1 MTTPSRL
8 VLAASTLFAAA
19 LLVAGCATSPGSS
32 TPTSS
37 ATPDDSGSATAPP
50 AEDDIEAAWL
60 DDGRMFAIVTW
71 GSSTCV
77 PIVDEV
83 TADGQKVTVSLVDP
97 PSSDGAEQACT
108 ADLAPRA
115 SVGGMPEGVD
125 PTKDV
130 EFVVTVGDVT
140 DDVDLDGNSA
150 LTGTPGSST
159 EYAPS
164 AGWFDDD
171 GAVLL
176 TWGSSTCPPIVESV
190 EEQQGGATVTF
201 MTEDGV
207 CTMDMV
213 PRATVLAF
221 GSDDGSDD
229 GSDEG
234 NDDGSDDDD
243 QDDGEFV
250 LTLVGGN
257 LDGTVSVI
265 KG

>member
-19 LLVAGCATSPGSS
+19 LLVAGCAGSPGA
-32 TPTSS
+32 TPPTSS
-37 ATPDDSGSATAPP
+37 ATPDDSASAPAPP

-77 PIVDEV
+77 PVVDEV

-97 PSSDGAEQACT
+97 PSSDGEEKACT
-108 ADLAPRA
+108 ADLAARA
-115 SVGGMPEGVD
+115 SVGGIPEGVD

-201 MTEDGV
+201 ATEDGV

-213 PRATVLAF
+213 PRATVLGF
-221 GSDDGSDD
+221 GDDDG
-229 GSDEG
+229 
-234 NDDGSDDDD
+234 DDDD
-243 QDDGEFV
+243 ADDGEFV